1 MVPPNLFSQGATDLQ
16 LSQIGKREDEFIIV
30 LKSIFKEICFCGRLL
45 AWLHICT
52 CTLRSRTSRTDRRL
66 PSSQSYNGNFYIYG
80 KIRKLV
86 STFGN
91 VLMDNNYIFFTFTQ
105 FFTDSKRND
114 RYKYKQEN
122 VFFCNASFLHTGI
135 NHCRKQFND

>member
-1 MVPPNLFSQGATDLQ
+1 MVPPNLFSQGDLQ

-52 CTLRSRTSRTDRRL
+52 CTLRS
-66 PSSQSYNGNFYIYG
+66 SSQSYNGNFYIYG

-86 STFGN
+86 LTFCN